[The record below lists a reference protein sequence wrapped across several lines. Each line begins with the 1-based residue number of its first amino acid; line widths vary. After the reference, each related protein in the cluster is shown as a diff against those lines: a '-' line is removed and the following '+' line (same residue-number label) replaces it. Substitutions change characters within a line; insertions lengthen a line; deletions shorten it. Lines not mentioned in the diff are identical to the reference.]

1 MFFCSCR
8 RGWGLRILFF
18 FSSRRRHT
26 RWPRDWSSDV
36 CSSDLAGLGSV
47 RGRQDRR
54 LQAGAAPLHRRG
66 RFRQAR
72 RSDRHPGEQLH
83 LVDHVCG
90 AGTGQCRAHPRGR
103 RVLFRSQGPS
113 RRLCRRRER
122 QASHHAPRP
131 VGMHLLP
138 CRRHPW
144 LPERQPRA
152 GLFPGH
158 ARERQAR
165 DDGLRRRGSVQAA
178 RCAFE
183 GGVTSGAQLIRTSS
197 VVPAQAETHNH
208 RIWNMGPRFRGDDSP
223 WRIGM
228 RAIFAA
234 PVLAAVVF
242 AQAHAQEPW
251 PQRPVTI
258 VVPFAAGGSA
268 DLLARILQ
276 QHLQAKFGIPFV
288 VENKSGAGG
297 SIGTGFVAK
306 APADGYTLLV
316 GTVSSIAINAFL
328 YTKLNF
334 DVARDLQ
341 PVSLLVRFPNL
352 LFVNPKVP
360 AKSVP
365 ELIDYLKANNGKTNY
380 GSSGIGTSS
389 HLSSVMF
396 ALATNTQMTHV
407 PFRST
412 AEVVNSML
420 SGNIDLAIDSMTTVW
435 PFAAAG
441 NVRALAVTTPQRS
454 AAAPDLPTIG
464 ETLKGYE
471 ATAWQGLF
479 APTGTPRPIVDKI
492 AAEVRGVWELPEVKT
507 ALKNVGAEPAT
518 SSPDEFAAYTAAER
532 VRWGEVVKA
541 SGVKID

>member
-1 MFFCSCR
+1 
-8 RGWGLRILFF
+8 
-18 FSSRRRHT
+18 
-26 RWPRDWSSDV
+26 V
-36 CSSDLAGLGSV
+36 
-47 RGRQDRR
+47 
-54 LQAGAAPLHRRG
+54 
-66 RFRQAR
+66 
-72 RSDRHPGEQLH
+72 
-83 LVDHVCG
+83 
-90 AGTGQCRAHPRGR
+90 
-103 RVLFRSQGPS
+103 
-113 RRLCRRRER
+113 
-122 QASHHAPRP
+122 
-131 VGMHLLP
+131 
-138 CRRHPW
+138 
-144 LPERQPRA
+144 
-152 GLFPGH
+152 
-158 ARERQAR
+158 
-165 DDGLRRRGSVQAA
+165 
-178 RCAFE
+178 
-183 GGVTSGAQLIRTSS
+183 
-197 VVPAQAETHNH
+197 
-208 RIWNMGPRFRGDDSP
+208 
-223 WRIGM
+223 
-228 RAIFAA
+228 
-234 PVLAAVVF
+234 
-242 AQAHAQEPW
+242 
-251 PQRPVTI
+251 
-258 VVPFAAGGSA
+258 
-268 DLLARILQ
+268 
-276 QHLQAKFGIPFV
+276 PFV

-396 ALATNTQMTHV
+396 ELATNTKMTHV

-420 SGNIDLAIDSMTTVW
+420 GGNIDLAIDSMTTVW

-479 APTGTPRPIVDKI
+479 APAGTPRPILDKI
-492 AAEVRGVWELPEVKT
+492 AAEVKRVWELPEVIT

-532 VRWGEVVKA
+532 ARWSEVVKA